1 MEKNKN
7 NITSLKELKE
17 YSRGKIV
24 ELPPFSENQTF
35 YARIKRP
42 SLLSLVKQGKIPNQL
57 LSTANTLFAG
67 KATFSASDEK
77 ALEQLFDVLDVI
89 ADACFVEPTY
99 SEIKETGLEL
109 TDNQYMFIF
118 NYSQNGVEK
127 LKSFREESRNTDNVV
142 NVQNVQSPTKWD
154 T

>member
-1 MEKNKN
+1 MENKKK
-7 NITSLKELKE
+7 NITSLKELKD
-17 YSRGKIV
+17 YARGKVV
-24 ELPPFSENQTF
+24 ELPPFSEDQPF

-67 KATFSASDEK
+67 SATFSTKDEK

-89 ADACFVEPTY
+89 ADACFIEPTY
-99 SEIKETGLEL
+99 EEIKETGLEL

-127 LKSFREESRNTDNVV
+127 LKSFREEPRNSNDNNNVE
-142 NVQNVQSPTKWD
+142 NVQPVTK
-154 T
+154 